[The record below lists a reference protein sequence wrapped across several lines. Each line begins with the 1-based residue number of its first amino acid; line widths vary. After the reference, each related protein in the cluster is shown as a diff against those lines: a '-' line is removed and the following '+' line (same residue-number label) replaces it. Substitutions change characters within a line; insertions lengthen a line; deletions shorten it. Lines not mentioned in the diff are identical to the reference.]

1 MWVALGRFKGEAL
14 FTAAASDRQPWG
26 RIDGRFKGD
35 VGRTGSFK
43 GECES
48 HWVVLRGMWSGGGRV
63 REGKEGENIGKSR
76 LAQKGQFSF
85 KSPVKSCSVLA
96 VRVGEHFRWQNIAK
110 YLAFGSRF
118 HEF

>member
-1 MWVALGRFKGEAL
+1 M
-14 FTAAASDRQPWG
+14 
-26 RIDGRFKGD
+26 
-35 VGRTGSFK
+35 
-43 GECES
+43 
-48 HWVVLRGMWSGGGRV
+48 

-85 KSPVKSCSVLA
+85 KSLVKSCSVLA